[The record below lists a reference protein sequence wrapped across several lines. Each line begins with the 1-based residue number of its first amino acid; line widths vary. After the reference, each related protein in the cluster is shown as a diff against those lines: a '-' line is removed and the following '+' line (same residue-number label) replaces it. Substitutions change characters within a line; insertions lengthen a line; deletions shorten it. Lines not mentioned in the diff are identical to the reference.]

1 MSLIKQFHHTGRSYF
16 SLPCQI
22 IHWHFLRGFK
32 SLEGLFL
39 ELSLLLGSMHNVVAR
54 LSLGII
60 TAHGFLEVEL
70 LSATALWQFW
80 WSAVLH
86 DDLPGRIF
94 LFWWRSFNTWNYYTR
109 TLVTKKGWPK
119 QQSSDWYT
127 ESRKQWLLI
136 RASASTGQCCYL
148 VPDSFPSWTKSNE
161 QEFSKQ
167 GAQDCFSG

>member
-1 MSLIKQFHHTGRSYF
+1 
-16 SLPCQI
+16 
-22 IHWHFLRGFK
+22 
-32 SLEGLFL
+32 
-39 ELSLLLGSMHNVVAR
+39 MHNVVAR

-86 DDLPGRIF
+86 DDLPGRVF

-148 VPDSFPSWTKSNE
+148 VPDSFLSWAKSNE

-167 GAQDCFSG
+167 GAQDCFSGEKTVLWSWATHAGLRFHTRLSLILTYFVNITVTVKFQFSFQQ